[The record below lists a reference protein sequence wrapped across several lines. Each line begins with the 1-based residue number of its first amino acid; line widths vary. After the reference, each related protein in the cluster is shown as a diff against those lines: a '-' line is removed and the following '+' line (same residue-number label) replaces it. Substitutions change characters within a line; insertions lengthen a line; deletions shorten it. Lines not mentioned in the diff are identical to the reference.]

1 VWAGLRDQRAGERR
15 MWWVRSS
22 MLRGLLRSGSKVME
36 WEKRVSLEVSVCQ
49 NQ

>member
-22 MLRGLLRSGSKVME
+22 MLRALLRSGRRVIE
-36 WEKRVSLEVSVCQ
+36 WENKVSLWS
-49 NQ
+49 